1 VIDAVAVVLL
11 VGGTAFLLLSAVGLL
26 RLPDFYSR
34 THAVAKA
41 ETLGILLVV
50 AGLLVLHRFG
60 PGSIQLALVAVFAF
74 MVNPVATHALS
85 RAAARDRLPQWT
97 EEDPAP

>member
-1 VIDAVAVVLL
+1 MIDAIAVVLL
-11 VGGTAFLLLSAVGLL
+11 VGGTAFLLLSAIGLL

-85 RAAARDRLPQWT
+85 RGAARDRLPQWT
-97 EEDPAP
+97 EEDPEP